1 MTPDKLKE
9 HTGETAEVTFF
20 MEGIGNTVFDQ
31 GAEITAEGGFAMKE
45 ATRAQV
51 RALIL
56 DPDAPPHHTI
66 TYRFRGEEYPSRI
79 AGY

>member
-9 HTGETAEVTFF
+9 HVGETAEVTFF

-31 GAEITAEGGFAMKE
+31 GAEVTAEGGFAMKE

-56 DPDAPPHHTI
+56 DPDAPSHYTL
-66 TYRFRGEEYPSRI
+66 TYSFRGEEYLDKI